1 MCHGN
6 TTFARF
12 ARRQAQ
18 RAILH
23 LGAIVDNS
31 DEPPAARVAAA
42 RALFEMACGRPA
54 RVEPKASIERNVRI
68 EWGATK

>member
-6 TTFARF
+6 TMLARF
-12 ARRQAQ
+12 ARPHAQ

-23 LGAIVDNS
+23 LAAIVDNG

-42 RALFEMACGRPA
+42 RALFEFACGRPA
-54 RVEPKASIERNVRI
+54 RVEPATAFKRPVKID
-68 EWGATK
+68 WGATA